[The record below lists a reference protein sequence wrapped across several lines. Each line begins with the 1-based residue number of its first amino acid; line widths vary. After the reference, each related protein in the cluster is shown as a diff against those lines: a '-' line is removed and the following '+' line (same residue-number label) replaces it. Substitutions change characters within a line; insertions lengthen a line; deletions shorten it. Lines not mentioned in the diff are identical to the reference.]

1 MVATQT
7 LEVGADVDAE
17 FLVTEACGVRSLTQ
31 RLGRLNRMGR
41 HPHARAIYV
50 HLPPPTSKRRQSK
63 EPNEWPVYGE
73 EPAIVLRRLEDASR
87 AAGNEAVN
95 LAPRSVAQILGPPGD
110 DPGRAHPRCCAG
122 CCGSGRRRRLRR
134 MARLRWNPTY
144 SGIAAPEYSVSL
156 IWRVFVP
163 EDDELLWPRAFDRE
177 AVDVPLAEAREAFGE
192 DEKAAAPWRRRH
204 YGRNSFP

>member
-1 MVATQT
+1 MAYRHT
-7 LEVGADVDAE
+7 LTPEGDWE
-17 FLVTEACGVRSLTQ
+17 LPEAGPEPDGSAQ
-31 RLGRLNRMGR
+31 
-41 HPHARAIYV
+41 A
-50 HLPPPTSKRRQSK
+50 
-63 EPNEWPVYGE
+63 PNEWPVYGE

-110 DPGRAHPRCCAG
+110 DPGRAPEV
-122 CCGSGRRRRLRR
+122 LRGLLWEW
-134 MARLRWNPTY
+134 AKTTTPPDGEAPVEPY
-144 SGIAAPEYSVSL
+144 FSGIAAPEYSVSL